1 MTGDEIEE
9 IWKSIEAEGASR
21 TGWHARKISR
31 GSPHDLLAGRKMPSS
46 AVGLLYELDASSV
59 PAGTEWPD
67 GKGFRTDIDV
77 VEPGSNGR
85 LRVALELS
93 GAQYRGVFAALC
105 GDIAGVVME
114 QPPGRSGFGAFLRRL
129 QAWQRFMQLHTDRG
143 LSEEQIRGLF
153 GEITVLEQILF
164 PILGEVEATATW
176 QGRHALHDFNRLGH
190 ALEVKSGAVSADSVM
205 KISRLDQFDETTVR
219 SLHVC
224 FVPLKENGAN
234 GMSLPVLV
242 ARLRDRLK
250 PHPGSLQ
257 RFEDLLV
264 AAGYHDSRAANY
276 SEPCLRACELQVF
289 RVEGAFPRLRREEL
303 HTGIVA
309 AKYSVSVGACS
320 DFEIDA
326 TAFQN
331 VFTGDDD
338 VVG

>member
-1 MTGDEIEE
+1 MTGDEIEV
-9 IWKSIEAEGASR
+9 IWKFIEAEGASR
-21 TGWHARKISR
+21 TGWHARKVSR
-31 GSPHDLLAGRKMPSS
+31 GSPHDLLAGRKMPSG

-77 VEPGSNGR
+77 IEPGSNGR

-93 GAQYRGVFAALC
+93 GAQYRDVFAALC
-105 GDIAGVVME
+105 GDISRVVTE

-143 LSEEQIRGLF
+143 LSDEQIRGLF

-164 PILGEVEATATW
+164 PILGEVEATAAW
-176 QGRHALHDFNRLGH
+176 QGGHALHDFSRLGH
-190 ALEVKSGAVSADSVM
+190 ALEVKSGVASADPVM
-205 KISRLDQFDETTVR
+205 KVSRLDQFDETAVR

-224 FVPLKENGAN
+224 FVPLKEDGAN
-234 GMSLPVLV
+234 GTSLPVLV
-242 ARLRDRLK
+242 ARTRDRLK

-289 RVEGAFPRLRREEL
+289 RVEGAFPRLQRDVL
-303 HTGIVA
+303 HSGIVA

-320 DFEIDA
+320 DFETDA
-326 TAFQN
+326 AVFQN
-331 VFTGDDD
+331 VFTGDDN